1 MHLVTISGKKGLYLP
16 KHSKINKCKMAE
28 NKQQLLKPRQKCEK
42 EEAAQNLGNKSSKA
56 TVTTRTSSGHGTNM
70 DPQYR
75 S

>member
-1 MHLVTISGKKGLYLP
+1 
-16 KHSKINKCKMAE
+16 MAE